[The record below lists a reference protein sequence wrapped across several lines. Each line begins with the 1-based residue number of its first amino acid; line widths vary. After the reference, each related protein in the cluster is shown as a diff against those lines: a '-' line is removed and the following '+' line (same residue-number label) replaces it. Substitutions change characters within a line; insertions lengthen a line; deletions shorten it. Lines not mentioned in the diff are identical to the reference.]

1 MIGNLIVQIA
11 DITFG
16 LRAHGDP
23 VVAAVHPGVPQ
34 LIAILT
40 LALLTP
46 TADGRLRD
54 AVDVSSRTL
63 TLVLEQD
70 PPQLDSTRSTDSVS
84 IRVLGHVKEGLTRY
98 DERNQLTGG
107 VAERWE
113 VREDGA
119 TFWLRRDAR
128 WSDGEPVTAHD
139 FVYAWRRVQ
148 DPATTSEYAFI
159 MYGIENAEAVN
170 TGQLPPE
177 SLGIRAADDHVL
189 EVSFERPIPF
199 FARLTAFAVFL
210 PVREDFAAT
219 RGDRYGSSAADML
232 YNGPFVISRW
242 SRGARLTL
250 DRNPHY
256 WESNAIW
263 LNRIDFGYITADT
276 RAELNLFRD
285 GKVAMATLDSETMHN
300 ALQQRWRIHRF
311 DDGVLFYVGFNHR
324 PDRLTRNLNLRKA
337 FDLTFDPNE
346 FVNRIIATPGNRA
359 GISLFPAWMQGAEN
373 RLREEVPPRPSELD
387 LERAR
392 HHLELAR
399 EELGLTAFPPIVLLT
414 GDSPTANK
422 QAEYLQSMWGQALG
436 LDIRVDVQI
445 FRQRLA
451 KMTAG
456 DYDLVLAGWGPDYN
470 DPLTFGDLFASW
482 NLNNRGRYASDE
494 LDHWV
499 RRAQDELD
507 PRLRVQAFGE
517 IQRIVA
523 EDVVV
528 IPTYERARLYV
539 MHPRLRGVVRRQ
551 ISPDPDFSR
560 AWIE

>member
-1 MIGNLIVQIA
+1 MTGNLTLETLETH
-11 DITFG
+11 DG
-16 LRAHGDP
+16 LRARGDP
-23 VVAAVHPGVPQ
+23 ALPAVRLVLPLLVAT
-34 LIAILT
+34 LT
-40 LALLTP
+40 LALLAP
-46 TADGRLRD
+46 AADGRLRE
-54 AVDVSSRTL
+54 AVDAESRTL

-70 PPQLDSTRSTDSVS
+70 PPQLDSTRSTDTVS

-98 DERNQLTGG
+98 DERNQLIGG

-128 WSDGEPVTAHD
+128 WSDGAPVTAHD

-170 TGQLPPE
+170 TGALPPSE
-177 SLGIRAADDHVL
+177 LGVRAAGDHIL
-189 EVSFERPIPF
+189 EVGFERPIPF
-199 FARLTAFAVFL
+199 FARLAAFAVFL

-256 WESNAIW
+256 WESDAIW

-285 GKVAMATLDSETMHN
+285 GKVAMANLDSETMHN

-324 PDRLTRNLNLRKA
+324 PDRLTRNRNLRRA
-337 FDLTFDPNE
+337 FDLTFDPHE
-346 FVNRIIATPGNRA
+346 FVNRIIATPGNRP
-359 GISLFPAWMQGAEN
+359 GISLFPAWMQGAEG
-373 RLREEVPPRPSELD
+373 RLREEVPPRPSEVD

-392 HHLELAR
+392 HYLELAR
-399 EELGLTAFPPIVLLT
+399 EELGLERFPPIVLLT

-422 QAEYLQSMWGQALG
+422 QAEYLQSMWGQTLG
-436 LDIRVDVQI
+436 LEIRVDVQI

-482 NLNNRGRYASDE
+482 NLNNRGRYANDE

-499 RRAQDELD
+499 RRAQNELD
-507 PRLRVQAFGE
+507 PHLRAQAFGE

-539 MHPRLRGVVRRQ
+539 MHPRLKGVVRRQ
-551 ISPDPDFSR
+551 ISPDPDFNR

>member
-1 MIGNLIVQIA
+1 MSS
-11 DITFG
+11 
-16 LRAHGDP
+16 
-23 VVAAVHPGVPQ
+23 AVRLALP
-34 LIAILT
+34 LSIIT
-40 LALLTP
+40 LALALLAP
-46 TADGRLRD
+46 TVHGQLRD
-54 AVDVSSRTL
+54 AVDAESRTL

-70 PPQLDSTRSTDSVS
+70 PPQLDSTRSTDAIS
-84 IRVLGHVKEGLTRY
+84 IRILGHVMEGLTRY
-98 DERNQLTGG
+98 DEHNQLTGG

-119 TFWLRRDAR
+119 TFWLREDAR
-128 WSDGEPVTAHD
+128 WSDGAAVTAHD

-148 DPATTSEYAFI
+148 APATTSEYAFI

-170 TGQLPPE
+170 TGAMSPE
-177 SLGIRAADDHVL
+177 ALGVRAVGDHIL

-199 FARLTAFAVFL
+199 FTRLTAFAVFL
-210 PVREDFAAT
+210 PLREDFAAA
-219 RGDRYGSSAADML
+219 RGNRYGSSAADML
-232 YNGPFVISRW
+232 YNGPFVISHW
-242 SRGARLTL
+242 NRGARLTL

-256 WESNAIW
+256 WEGDAIW

-276 RAELNLFRD
+276 RTELNLFQD
-285 GKVAMATLDSETMHN
+285 GKVAMANLDSETMHN

-324 PDRLTRNLNLRKA
+324 ADHLTRNLNLRRA
-337 FDLTFDPNE
+337 FELTFDPHE

-359 GISLFPAWMQGAEN
+359 GVSLFPAWMQGAVG
-373 RLREEVPPRPSELD
+373 RLREEIPPEPSEVD

-392 HHLELAR
+392 QHLELAR
-399 EELGLTAFPPIVLLT
+399 EELGLSTFPPIVLLT

-422 QAEYLQSMWGQALG
+422 QAEYLQSMWGQTLG

-456 DYDLVLAGWGPDYN
+456 DYDIVLAGWGPDYN

-482 NLNNRGRYASDE
+482 NLNNRGRYADDE

-499 RRAQDELD
+499 RRAQQELD
-507 PRLRVQAFGE
+507 PHLRVEAFGE
-517 IQRIVA
+517 IQRIVD

-539 MHPRLRGVVRRQ
+539 MHPRLKGVVRRQ

-560 AWIE
+560 AWID

>member
-1 MIGNLIVQIA
+1 MDAVTVQVHGALVLPAVRLGLPLLIL
-11 DITFG
+11 T
-16 LRAHGDP
+16 
-23 VVAAVHPGVPQ
+23 
-34 LIAILT
+34 LT
-40 LALLTP
+40 LALLAP
-46 TADGRLRD
+46 DADGQLRD
-54 AVDVSSRTL
+54 AVDAESRSITL
-63 TLVLEQD
+63 LLGQD
-70 PPQLDSTRSTDSVS
+70 PPQLDSTRSTDAIS
-84 IRVLGHVKEGLTRY
+84 IRILGHVKEGLTRY

-113 VREDGA
+113 IREDGA
-119 TFWLRRDAR
+119 TFWLREDAR
-128 WSDGEPVTAHD
+128 WSDGEAVTAED

-159 MYGIENAEAVN
+159 MYGVENAEAVN

-177 SLGIRAADDHVL
+177 ALGVRAVNDHVL

-210 PVREDFAAT
+210 PVREDFAT
-219 RGDRYGSSAADML
+219 PRGDRYGSGAADML

-242 SRGARLTL
+242 VRGARLTL
-250 DRNPHY
+250 ERNPHY
-256 WESNAIW
+256 WENEAIW

-276 RAELNLFRD
+276 RTGLNLFQD
-285 GKVAMATLDSETMHN
+285 GKVAMANLDSETMHN

-324 PDRLTRNLNLRKA
+324 PTRLTRNLNLRRA
-337 FDLTFDPNE
+337 LELTFDPNE
-346 FVNRIIATPGNRA
+346 FVNRIIATPGNRP
-359 GISLFPAWMQGAEN
+359 GISVFPAWMQGAEG
-373 RLREEVPPRPSELD
+373 RLRQEIPPAPSEVD

-392 HHLELAR
+392 AHLELAR
-399 EELGLTAFPPIVLLT
+399 EELGLASFPPLVLLT

-422 QAEYLQSMWGQALG
+422 QAEYLQSMWGQTLG
-436 LDIRVDVQI
+436 LEIRVDVQI

-456 DYDLVLAGWGPDYN
+456 DYDMVLAGWGPDYN

-494 LDHWV
+494 FDRWV
-499 RRAQDELD
+499 LQAQQELD
-507 PRLRVQAFGE
+507 PHLRVEAFGE
-517 IQRIVA
+517 IQRIVD

-528 IPTYERARLYV
+528 IPTYERAQLYV
-539 MHPRLRGVVRRQ
+539 VHPRLKGVVRRQ
-551 ISPDPDFSR
+551 ISPDPDFTR
-560 AWIE
+560 AWIEQAD

>member
-1 MIGNLIVQIA
+1 MDAVTVQVHGALVLPAVRLGLPLLIL
-11 DITFG
+11 T
-16 LRAHGDP
+16 
-23 VVAAVHPGVPQ
+23 
-34 LIAILT
+34 LT
-40 LALLTP
+40 LALLAP
-46 TADGRLRD
+46 DADGQLRD
-54 AVDVSSRTL
+54 AVDAESRSITL
-63 TLVLEQD
+63 LLGQD
-70 PPQLDSTRSTDSVS
+70 PPQLDSTRSTDAIS
-84 IRVLGHVKEGLTRY
+84 IRILGHVKEGLTRY

-113 VREDGA
+113 IREDGA
-119 TFWLRRDAR
+119 TFWLREDAR
-128 WSDGEPVTAHD
+128 WSDGEAVTAED

-159 MYGIENAEAVN
+159 MYGVENAEAVN

-177 SLGIRAADDHVL
+177 ALGVRAVNDHVL

-210 PVREDFAAT
+210 PVREDFAT
-219 RGDRYGSSAADML
+219 PRGDRYGSGAADML

-242 SRGARLTL
+242 VRGARLTL
-250 DRNPHY
+250 ERNPHY
-256 WESNAIW
+256 WENEAIW

-276 RAELNLFRD
+276 RTGLNLFQD
-285 GKVAMATLDSETMHN
+285 GKVAMANLDSETMHN

-324 PDRLTRNLNLRKA
+324 PTRLTRNLNLRRA
-337 FDLTFDPNE
+337 LELTFDPNE
-346 FVNRIIATPGNRA
+346 FVNRIIATPGNRP
-359 GISLFPAWMQGAEN
+359 GVSIFPAWMQGAEG
-373 RLREEVPPRPSELD
+373 RLRQEIPPAPSEVD

-392 HHLELAR
+392 AHLELAR
-399 EELGLTAFPPIVLLT
+399 EELGLASFPPLVLLT

-422 QAEYLQSMWGQALG
+422 QAEYLQSMWGQTLG
-436 LDIRVDVQI
+436 LEIRVDVQI

-456 DYDLVLAGWGPDYN
+456 DYDMVLAGWGPDYN

-494 LDHWV
+494 FDRWV
-499 RRAQDELD
+499 LQAQQELD
-507 PRLRVQAFGE
+507 PHLRVEAFGE
-517 IQRIVA
+517 IQRIVD

-528 IPTYERARLYV
+528 IPTYERAQLYV
-539 MHPRLRGVVRRQ
+539 VHPRLKGVVRRQ
-551 ISPDPDFSR
+551 ISPDPDFTR
-560 AWIE
+560 AWIEQAD

>member
-1 MIGNLIVQIA
+1 MIAAPVPGKWFIFVFVA
-11 DITFG
+11 FG
-16 LRAHGDP
+16 LLAP
-23 VVAAVHPGVPQ
+23 AAE
-34 LIAILT
+34 A
-40 LALLTP
+40 
-46 TADGRLRD
+46 RLRD
-54 AVDVSSRTL
+54 AVHEESRTL

-70 PPQLDSTRSTDSVS
+70 PPQLDSTRSTDTVS

-98 DERNQLTGG
+98 DDRNQLTGG

-119 TFWLRRDAR
+119 TFWLREDAR
-128 WSDGEPVTAHD
+128 WSDGEAVTAHD

-159 MYGIENAEAVN
+159 MYGIENAEAIN
-170 TGQLPPE
+170 TGQMPPE
-177 SLGIRAADDHVL
+177 ALGVRAAGDHVL

-210 PVREDFAAT
+210 PVREDFAAP
-219 RGDRYGSSAADML
+219 RGDRYGAGAADML

-256 WESNAIW
+256 WERDAIW

-285 GKVAMATLDSETMHN
+285 GKVAMANLDADTMHN

-324 PDRLTRNLNLRKA
+324 PDRLTRNRNLRRA
-337 FDLTFDPNE
+337 FELTFDPHE

-359 GISLFPAWMQGAEN
+359 GISLFPAWMEGAHG
-373 RLREEVPPRPSELD
+373 RLREEIPPRPTEVD

-392 HHLELAR
+392 QYLERAR
-399 EELGLTAFPPIVLLT
+399 EELGLERFPPIVLLT
-414 GDSPTANK
+414 GDSPTANR

-436 LDIRVDVQI
+436 LEIRVDVQI

-482 NLNNRGRYASDE
+482 NQNNRGRFASDE
-494 LDHWV
+494 LDHWI
-499 RRAQDELD
+499 RQAQNQLD
-507 PRLRVQAFGE
+507 PERRVEAFGE
-517 IQRIVA
+517 IQRIVRD
-523 EDVVV
+523 EVVV

-539 MHPRLRGVVRRQ
+539 MNPRLRGVVRRQ
-551 ISPDPDFSR
+551 ISPDPDFTR

>member
-1 MIGNLIVQIA
+1 MPATCPGARLLRCTLI
-11 DITFG
+11 
-16 LRAHGDP
+16 LLLL
-23 VVAAVHPGVPQ
+23 AA
-34 LIAILT
+34 
-40 LALLTP
+40 
-46 TADGRLRD
+46 TAEARLRD
-54 AVDVSSRTL
+54 AVDIESRTL

-70 PPQLDSTRSTDSVS
+70 PPQLDSTRSTDAVS

-98 DERNQLTGG
+98 DERNELTGG

-113 VREDGA
+113 IRKDGA
-119 TFWLRRDAR
+119 TFWLREDAR

-159 MYGIENAEAVN
+159 MYGIAQAEAVN
-170 TGQLPPE
+170 RGERPPE
-177 SLGIRAADDHVL
+177 DLGVWAEGDHVL
-189 EVSFERPIPF
+189 EVAFERPIPF
-199 FARLTAFAVFL
+199 FDRLAAFAVFL
-210 PVREDFAAT
+210 PVREDFAAP
-219 RGDRYGSSAADML
+219 RGDRYASSAADML

-250 DRNPHY
+250 DRNPQY
-256 WESNAIW
+256 WERDAIW

-285 GKVAMATLDSETMHN
+285 GKVAMANLDAETMHN

-311 DDGVLFYVGFNHR
+311 DDGVLFYIGFNHR
-324 PDRLTRNLNLRKA
+324 EDRITRNYHLRRA
-337 FDLTFDPNE
+337 LDLTFDPHE
-346 FVNRIIATPGNRA
+346 FVNRIIATPGNRP
-359 GISLFPAWMQGAEN
+359 GISLFPAWMQGAEG
-373 RLREEVPPRPSELD
+373 RLREEVPPRPSEVD
-387 LERAR
+387 VERAQEHLERAR
-392 HHLELAR
+392 Q
-399 EELGLTAFPPIVLLT
+399 ELGVERIPPIVLLT

-422 QAEYLQSMWGQALG
+422 QAEYLQSMWGQTLG

-499 RRAQDELD
+499 RVAQEELD
-507 PRLRVQAFGE
+507 PHARVTAFGE
-517 IQRIVA
+517 IQRLIA
-523 EDVVV
+523 EDVVI

-539 MHPRLRGVVRRQ
+539 MHPRLRGVIRRQ
-551 ISPDPDFSR
+551 ISPDPDFAR